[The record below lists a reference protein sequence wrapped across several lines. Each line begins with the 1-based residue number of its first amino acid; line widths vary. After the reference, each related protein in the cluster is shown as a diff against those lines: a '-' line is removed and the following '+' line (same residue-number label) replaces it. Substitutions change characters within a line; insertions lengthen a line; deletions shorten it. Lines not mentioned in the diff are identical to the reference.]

1 MGTVNISKLKGCIA
15 ERGISISKLAELAG
29 IEHYAMYR
37 KMKDAGRLMT
47 IGDAN
52 RISAALELTDE
63 EKLNIF
69 FSLKVA

>member
-1 MGTVNISKLKGCIA
+1 MGTVNIAKLKGCIA
-15 ERGISISKLAELAG
+15 ERGLSIRKLAEATG
-29 IEHYAMYR
+29 IERYAMYR

-52 RISAALELTDE
+52 RISAVLNLTDA

-69 FSLKVA
+69 FDLKVA